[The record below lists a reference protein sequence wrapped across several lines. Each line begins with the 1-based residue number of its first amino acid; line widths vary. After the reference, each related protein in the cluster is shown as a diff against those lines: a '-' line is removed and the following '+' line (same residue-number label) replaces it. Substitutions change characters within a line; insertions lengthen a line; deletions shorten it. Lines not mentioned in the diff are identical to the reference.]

1 MEALENFRLVATEFE
16 SMPDDKVEQWIEITK
31 PFVSEKRFGKFYT
44 QALVL
49 LTAHRL
55 KIAGY
60 GNNSLGTVGDSLR
73 VGSYSEGETSIS
85 FNVSQSTNLTADADL
100 ALTPY
105 GLEYLSIRRLV
116 VVPILSAGEGECLD
130 MID

>member
-1 MEALENFRLVATEFE
+1 MDALENFRFVATEFNE
-16 SMPDDKVEQWIEITK
+16 LSDEKVKQWFELTE
-31 PFVSEKRFGKFYT
+31 PFVSEKRFGKLYT

-60 GNNSLGTVGDSLR
+60 GNNSLGTVGDALR
-73 VGSYSEGETSIS
+73 VASYSEGETSIS
-85 FNVSQSTNLTADADL
+85 FAVNQSTNLIADADL

-116 VVPILSAGEGECLD
+116 VIPILSAGEAKCPD
-130 MID
+130 MTD